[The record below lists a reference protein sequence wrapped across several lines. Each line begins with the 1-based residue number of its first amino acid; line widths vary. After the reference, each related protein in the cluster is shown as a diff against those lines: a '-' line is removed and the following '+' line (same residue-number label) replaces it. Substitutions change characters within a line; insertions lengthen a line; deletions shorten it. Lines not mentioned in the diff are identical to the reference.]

1 MIWFE
6 RTGWRAVK
14 ITGPAAAIEAFGKAL
29 ERTGGAFVDFGPAYR
44 WAAIWFEHGSPLLQ
58 MLPTVGETW
67 TNNGAY
73 DGLSDALQ
81 HSISEEEYF
90 QEIERQEAYRD
101 WAERRYAAARGLA

>member
-6 RTGWRAVK
+6 RAVK

-29 ERTGGAFVDFGPAYR
+29 ERTGEAFVDFGPAYR
-44 WAAIWFEHGSPLLQ
+44 WAAIVRIRLA
-58 MLPTVGETW
+58 TVGDAAD
-67 TNNGAY
+67 GGGDL

-90 QEIERQEAYRD
+90 QEIERQESYRD
-101 WAERRYAAARGLA
+101 WAEQRYAAARGLA